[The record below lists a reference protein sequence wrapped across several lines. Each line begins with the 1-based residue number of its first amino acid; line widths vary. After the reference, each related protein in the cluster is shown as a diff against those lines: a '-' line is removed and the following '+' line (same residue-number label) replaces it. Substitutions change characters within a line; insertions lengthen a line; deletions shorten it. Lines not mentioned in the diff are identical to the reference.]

1 MLMKISI
8 VTATFNSAKTLRDN
22 IKSVLSQTHQD
33 FEHIIVD
40 GLSSDETMQIVK
52 ECEPMYNG
60 RLRYVSEK
68 DTGIYNA
75 MNKGIKMATGDA
87 VGLLNS
93 DDVFGDSMALTAIS
107 DAFEESNADCVFGKL
122 YIVDQIDTS
131 KVLRIS
137 NSGSYKD
144 GAFFRGWH
152 PAHPTFYVK
161 TNCYRNLGYYNEELK
176 IAADFELMLR
186 FIEKEKI
193 STKFIDKVLTLQ
205 RAGGVSTKFSGHIK
219 SNLEIIRAFKMNG
232 MSIPLTCLPRK
243 VIPKV
248 LNVLKL
254 KLGIK

>member
-1 MLMKISI
+1 
-8 VTATFNSAKTLRDN
+8 
-22 IKSVLSQTHQD
+22 
-33 FEHIIVD
+33 
-40 GLSSDETMQIVK
+40 MQIVK

-93 DDVFGDSMALTAIS
+93 DDVFGDSMALKAIS

-137 NSGSYKD
+137 NSGPYKD

-186 FIEKEKI
+186 FRKGKDFHKI
-193 STKFIDKVLTLQ
+193 HRQGFDIAKSGRGKHKIF
-205 RAGGVSTKFSGHIK
+205 RAYQKQFGNYSCV
-219 SNLEIIRAFKMNG
+219 
-232 MSIPLTCLPRK
+232 
-243 VIPKV
+243 
-248 LNVLKL
+248 
-254 KLGIK
+254 